1 MVSNESGEQVDGN
14 IMDNGIDD
22 ATKLEEPA
30 GLQPGQGEY
39 ITGTFQ
45 PRVNASTRR
54 NPFNDAN
61 NMISAGGIGT
71 RTSTNSTS
79 TPSHTPPTS
88 EEITSALN
96 TYERAFFPGQ
106 PKSLSGIAL
115 RAFLLG
121 LSLAGSVALTTYLLY
136 NANPLWRAPFFLA
149 SLSLFHFLE
158 FYTTAL
164 TNSPGARV
172 SSFLLSSNGSAYNIA
187 HGTAFAEL
195 LLSHLFLPQ
204 SILPHPIHTLLLLTG
219 LILITIGQSTRT
231 LAMLHAGSN
240 FSHIVSHTKKSSHEL
255 VTTGIYSILRHPSYF
270 GFFWWG
276 IGTQLVCGNVVCLV
290 GYAVVLWRFFE
301 RRIGGEEKLL
311 VNFFGD
317 EYVQFRAR
325 TRVGIP
331 FIN

>member
-1 MVSNESGEQVDGN
+1 
-14 IMDNGIDD
+14 
-22 ATKLEEPA
+22 
-30 GLQPGQGEY
+30 
-39 ITGTFQ
+39 
-45 PRVNASTRR
+45 
-54 NPFNDAN
+54 
-61 NMISAGGIGT
+61 MISAGGIGT
-71 RTSTNSTS
+71 RTSTSSTS
-79 TPSHTPPTS
+79 TTSNTPPTS

-121 LSLAGSVALTTYLLY
+121 LSLAGSTALTTYLLY
-136 NANPLWRAPFFLA
+136 NTNPLWRAPFFLA

-158 FYTTAL
+158 FYSTAL
-164 TNSPGARV
+164 TNAPGARV

-187 HGTAFAEL
+187 HGAAFTEL
-195 LLSHLFLPQ
+195 LLSHLFLPA
-204 SILPHPIHTLLLLTG
+204 SILPYPLHPLLLLTG
-219 LILITIGQSTRT
+219 LLLIIIGQSTRT

-276 IGTQLVCGNVVCLV
+276 IGTQLVCGNVVCLM

-301 RRIGGEEKLL
+301 RRIGGEEELL
-311 VNFFGD
+311 VGFFGE
-317 EYVQFRAR
+317 EYVKFRER

-331 FIN
+331 FIK